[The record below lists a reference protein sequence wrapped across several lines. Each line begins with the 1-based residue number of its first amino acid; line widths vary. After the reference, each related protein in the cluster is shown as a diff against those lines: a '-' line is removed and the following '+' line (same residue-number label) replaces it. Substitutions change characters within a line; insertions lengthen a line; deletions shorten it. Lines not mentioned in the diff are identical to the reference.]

1 MADKKKRGHRLRDM
15 ERIKKFRLMDDIF
28 MKEVLRGNLAGVQDI
43 IQTIL
48 KRSDIEVIEVQTQD
62 ELSNLV
68 GHGVRLDILARDS
81 RGKYYNIEI
90 QRSDSGAEP
99 KRARF
104 NLSALDWHKF
114 PASAKY
120 EELAETWIIFITETD
135 VLGDNLPV
143 YTVDRVI
150 LETGKLFNDEGHIL
164 YVNGAYVG
172 DDAIGRLMAD
182 FRETDPKKMHFPSL
196 ANRAQ
201 YFKNTEGG
209 VKSMCRIMEEVCE
222 EVREE
227 AREEMIAILL
237 MDNTEYDLLYD
248 KRFKRLH
255 ITQAEIDAAKEQ
267 AMTLDTEE

>member
-48 KRSDIEVIEVQTQD
+48 KRNDIEVIEVQTQD

-196 ANRAQ
+196 ADRVQ

-209 VKSMCRIMEEVCE
+209 VKSMCRIMEEV
-222 EVREE
+222 REE
-227 AREEMIAILL
+227 TREEDRNQMIAILL
-237 MDNTEYDLLYD
+237 MNNTEYDLLYD
-248 KRFKRLH
+248 KRFKGLD
-255 ITQAEIDAAKEQ
+255 ITQEEIDAAKEQ
-267 AMTLDTEE
+267 ALTLDTEE